1 MKVVYVGVFDEVFV
15 PDLGPG
21 GRVVKRGE
29 AVEVG
34 DELGA
39 GLLRQEANWS
49 RSERGARPSPSK
61 GGAETQE

>member
-15 PDLGPG
+15 PDL

-39 GLLRQEANWS
+39 GLLRQEANWA
-49 RSERGARPSPSK
+49 RPERGSRPSPSK
-61 GGAETQE
+61 GEPETQD